1 MKNIVIIPARY
12 ASTRFPGKPLALVQ
26 GKPMIQRVYERA
38 SQAAHIDGVWVATD
52 DARILA
58 AVQGFGGEA
67 LRTRADHVSG
77 TDRCAE
83 ALAQLQAQGLAPE
96 IVVNVQGDEPFI
108 APSQVDALVAHLA
121 AQPLQSVATL
131 AKSIKGRPD
140 LLANPN
146 VVKVVFGVTHQALY
160 FSRYGLPFVRD
171 AGAECAHWKHL
182 GMYAYRAATLAA
194 LSALPPHPL
203 ELAESLE
210 QLRWLAHGYAI
221 GVVPTA
227 HESMGIDTPE
237 DLARANEA

>member
-12 ASTRFPGKPLALVQ
+12 ASTRFPGKPLALIH

-38 SQAAHIDGVWVATD
+38 SQAAHVDGVWVATD

-83 ALAQLQAQGLAPE
+83 ALEQLQAQGIAPQV
-96 IVVNVQGDEPFI
+96 VVNVQGDEPFI
-108 APSQVDALVAHLA
+108 APHQVDALVAHLA
-121 AQPLQSVATL
+121 EHPEQSVATL
-131 AKSIKGRPD
+131 AKAITGLRALID
-140 LLANPN
+140 NPN
-146 VVKVVFGVTHQALY
+146 IVKVVFGEQQQALY
-160 FSRYGLPFVRD
+160 FSRYALPFVRD
-171 AGAECAHWKHL
+171 AAATAAHWKHL
-182 GMYAYRAATLAA
+182 GMYAYRAETLRA

-210 QLRWLAHGYAI
+210 QLRWLAHGHAI
-221 GVVPTA
+221 GIVPTT

-237 DLARANEA
+237 DLARAHEA